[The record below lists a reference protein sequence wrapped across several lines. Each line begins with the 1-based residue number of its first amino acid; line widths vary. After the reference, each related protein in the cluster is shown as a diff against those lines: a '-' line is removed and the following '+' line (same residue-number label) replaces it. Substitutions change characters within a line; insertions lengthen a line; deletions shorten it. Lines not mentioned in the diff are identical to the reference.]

1 MPAGSR
7 FARAAYVMFTVAVLL
22 ALLKLG
28 GFSGAGPF
36 FLKMVPATPV
46 AKAAQSVAGDGEVL
60 GDEALDLPDADAP
73 GPVGRL
79 LTIGS
84 RASNL
89 PGMQDS
95 VRTRKPAR
103 DDAPVFY
110 RPLSGESKDGGPI
123 CGNLGDFPKSSRV
136 VFPLPED
143 YFDSYEDTWGAARP
157 QGGHE
162 GADLMSSTGTP
173 EFAIT
178 DGTVVAVKGANE
190 NGWNRLGGY
199 TVMLEAAYD
208 AGPIEEGD
216 LFYYAHMEEESAL
229 KVGTKVRAGQQIGVV
244 GDTGEGREATRG
256 KFPPHLH
263 FGWYDTGSADSRTD
277 LESGAMNP
285 YPLLLWLEEYGGSI
299 TGGMDASYCE
309 ASREEPAP
317 NSSGT
322 TPDLDTGDRNDA
334 RPSPVVEQNRDGQ
347 NPPEPKRKNRTEEK
361 SERMNEKSKE
371 TGATGEK
378 TKASPAGS
386 SAKEDGAGDERG
398 ERSTPGAV
406 PPAPHGDRTS
416 GPSTDAVTESG
427 PSQAEIR
434 AKTLPLPKVPSP
446 QDPASRRS
454 YVLALKDML
463 RKAEKNERDG
473 RDAGAPDKKKQTDK
487 VKQKNPKK
495 SPEPP
500 ERKEPRKARSVR
512 EATDQKLRPV
522 AKEAPAPK
530 KDREK
535 SPDATEPK
543 GRKLS
548 ESGSR

>member
-1 MPAGSR
+1 
-7 FARAAYVMFTVAVLL
+7 MFSVVVLL

-28 GFSGAGPF
+28 GFSGTEPY
-36 FLKMVPATPV
+36 FLKMVPATPI
-46 AKAAQSVAGDGEVL
+46 AKAAQPVTRDGEVL
-60 GDEALDLPDADAP
+60 GDEALDLRNADAS

-79 LTIGS
+79 LNIGS
-84 RASNL
+84 SASNL
-89 PGMQDS
+89 PGREDS
-95 VRTRKPAR
+95 ARTRKLAR

-110 RPLSGESKDGGPI
+110 RPSSVESKDGGPV
-123 CGNLGDFPKSSRV
+123 CGNLGDFPKSSRL
-136 VFPLPED
+136 VFPLPKD

-162 GADLMSSTGTP
+162 GTDLMSPTGTP

-178 DGTVVAVKGANE
+178 DGTIVPVKGANE

-208 AGPIEEGD
+208 AGPIEAGD

-263 FGWYDTGSADSRTD
+263 FGWYDADSAGSRTN

-299 TGGMDASYCE
+299 TGGMNTSYCE
-309 ASREEPAP
+309 ASQEEPAP
-317 NSSGT
+317 NSSGM

-334 RPSPVVEQNRDGQ
+334 RPSPVAEQNH
-347 NPPEPKRKNRTEEK
+347 PEPERKKRTEGE
-361 SERMNEKSKE
+361 SEGTNEKSKE
-371 TGATGEK
+371 TGASGDEK
-378 TKASPAGS
+378 KASRAGS
-386 SAKEDGAGDERG
+386 SAKEDVAGDERR

-406 PPAPHGDRTS
+406 TPAPDVDRTS
-416 GPSTDAVTESG
+416 GPSSVATIESRS
-427 PSQAEIR
+427 SQAETQ
-434 AKTLPLPKVPSP
+434 ALPTNPSLP
-446 QDPASRRS
+446 DPDSRRS
-454 YVLALKDML
+454 YVSTLVDML
-463 RKAEKNERDG
+463 RKAETNERDG
-473 RDAGAPDKKKQTDK
+473 QDAGAPDKKKQ
-487 VKQKNPKK
+487 KNTKK
-495 SPEPP
+495 SSEPP

-512 EATDQKLRPV
+512 EATSQDPRPIAKDAPASKKDQK
-522 AKEAPAPK
+522 ESS
-530 KDREK
+530 E
-535 SPDATEPK
+535 ATEPK